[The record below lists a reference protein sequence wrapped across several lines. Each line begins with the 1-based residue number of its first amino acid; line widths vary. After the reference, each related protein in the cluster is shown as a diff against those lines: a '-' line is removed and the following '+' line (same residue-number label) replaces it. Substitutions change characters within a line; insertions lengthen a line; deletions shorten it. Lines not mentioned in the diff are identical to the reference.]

1 MDAACHKCTTS
12 VRKIL
17 LERSGNT
24 SGLTSENHTRRPCS
38 REEPL
43 RRAPVA
49 ARVLAVTT
57 HRPHHV
63 PHRRPSGRPLRALV
77 ALLGAAL
84 LLTACTESPPL
95 MPLEPLG
102 LHAALVEE
110 IAGALEAEGVLEA
123 DSTEFDERWAHRVD
137 GECLAYAR
145 DAHGATVETQPG
157 LDVVSTAVDPTLED
171 NGFAPLEETSA
182 YGGHLQMESTDDQ
195 GARVQI
201 IWKAHRLQV
210 SIGGRGDLSESGCT
224 DRAVAWA
231 AIGPVRERSVLSAH
245 RSRVVTSTS
254 KQRRGPFSPRP
265 GRQPTQRTVPAS
277 ASSS

>member
-1 MDAACHKCTTS
+1 M
-12 VRKIL
+12 
-17 LERSGNT
+17 
-24 SGLTSENHTRRPCS
+24 
-38 REEPL
+38 
-43 RRAPVA
+43 
-49 ARVLAVTT
+49 TT

-63 PHRRPSGRPLRALV
+63 PHRRPSGRPPRALV

-84 LLTACTESPPL
+84 LLTACTESTPL
-95 MPLEPLG
+95 MPLESLDR
-102 LHAALVEE
+102 HDALVEE

-123 DSTEFDERWAHRVD
+123 DSTEFDERWAHWVD

-210 SIGGRGDLSESGCT
+210 SIGGRVDLSESGCT
-224 DRAVAWA
+224 DRAVA
-231 AIGPVRERSVLSAH
+231 
-245 RSRVVTSTS
+245 
-254 KQRRGPFSPRP
+254 
-265 GRQPTQRTVPAS
+265 
-277 ASSS
+277 